1 MEGDLGSAFQKGKTL
16 LTKNPVV
23 RVHKMSLGDSELISL
38 VGVECDRL
46 KS

>member
-16 LTKNPVV
+16 LTMSPVV
-23 RVHKMSLGDSELISL
+23 RVCKMSLGDSELISL
-38 VGVECDRL
+38 VGVEGDRL